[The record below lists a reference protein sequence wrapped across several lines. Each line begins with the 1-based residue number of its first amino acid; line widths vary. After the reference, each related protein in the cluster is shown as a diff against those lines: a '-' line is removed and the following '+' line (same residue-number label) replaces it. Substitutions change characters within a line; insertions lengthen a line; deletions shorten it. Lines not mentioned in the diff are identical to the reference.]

1 MHSRRVIACL
11 IERVVC
17 DLVVLEEELL
27 AGVLVSNIL

>member
-1 MHSRRVIACL
+1 MHSRRIIACL